1 MFVIEGIAPP
11 PAQRMAVLAE
21 AVETVEVET
30 AVTIAV
36 AKEEIAATTEAAN
49 TAAEIDKN
57 EGKIF
62 LQAIG
67 FARVVRITI
76 SPRVMFVIEGIA
88 PPPAQRMA
96 VLAEAVETVEVET
109 AVTIAVATE
118 EAVTSETT
126 VVATAGHNTAEA
138 VETVEVETAVT
149 IAVAT
154 EEAVTS
160 ETTVVATAGHNTA
173 AAGMAED
180 AVVTTVDLNAPA
192 AIADHRSE
200 AIVQTLTENLPAS
213 IGSLAM

>member
-1 MFVIEGIAPP
+1 MTAVTGVANVTTEVTSATGVIIVEATAGVVILEVV
-11 PAQRMAVLAE
+11 RDTTAVTGVTTAVAATAE
-21 AVETVEVET
+21 LET

-76 SPRVMFVIEGIA
+76 TPRVMFVIEGIA

-96 VLAEAVETVEVET
+96 VL
-109 AVTIAVATE
+109 
-118 EAVTSETT
+118 TT
-126 VVATAGHNTAEA
+126 VVATAGHNTAAAA
-138 VETVEVETAVT
+138 V
-149 IAVAT
+149 VAT

-173 AAGMAED
+173 AAGMAKD
-180 AVVTTVDLNAPA
+180 AVVATVDLKAPA

>member
-1 MFVIEGIAPP
+1 MTAVTGVANVTTEVTSATGVIIVEATAGVVILEVV
-11 PAQRMAVLAE
+11 RDTTAVTGVTTAVAATAE
-21 AVETVEVET
+21 LET

-76 SPRVMFVIEGIA
+76 TPRVMFVIEGIA

-126 VVATAGHNTAEA
+126 VVATAGHNTA
-138 VETVEVETAVT
+138 
-149 IAVAT
+149 
-154 EEAVTS
+154 
-160 ETTVVATAGHNTA
+160 
-173 AAGMAED
+173 AAGMAKD
-180 AVVTTVDLNAPA
+180 AVVATVDLKAPA